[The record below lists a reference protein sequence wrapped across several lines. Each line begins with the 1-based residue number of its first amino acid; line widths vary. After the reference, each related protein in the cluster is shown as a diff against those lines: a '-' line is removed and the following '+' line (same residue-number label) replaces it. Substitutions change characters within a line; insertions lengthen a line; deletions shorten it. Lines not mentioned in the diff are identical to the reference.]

1 MKPGTKST
9 EFWLTLAVILA
20 AVANGTTVVNIP
32 WEQFQWI
39 VGLTGVYAGSRSFV
53 KGMQK

>member
-1 MKPGTKST
+1 MKAGTKST

-20 AVANGTTVVNIP
+20 AIANGTTVVNIP